1 MLSMLRSLP
10 LLLLLKASHL
20 IRVITL
26 TRIACFRIYLSL
38 SVKWLRQNGQRHRS
52 LERIKRK
59 VLYYLRLNDY

>member
-38 SVKWLRQNGQRHRS
+38 SVMWLRQNGQRHRS
-52 LERIKRK
+52 LEGIKK
-59 VLYYLRLNDY
+59 ESVILLTPY